1 MPRITIAVPE
11 KTPQPY
17 RFQLDRTTVT
27 LGRGSENDVAID
39 CPSISVKHAE
49 MVRVKGG
56 YELRDIGS
64 TNGMKLDGVRT
75 DLIKLRNGQ
84 NVTLGDVAFEF
95 LLTDEEMDALKLE
108 QPAEEKPEPA
118 AKDTRDPDSA
128 DSSAPVPR
136 KVQPVVVAADG
147 GGGGFL
153 MVLLFLILSA
163 AAFFTG
169 MAVRYQKDTGSSL
182 IDAIR
187 NRGKV
192 TAPAVKEVPR
202 PAAK

>member
-1 MPRITIAVPE
+1 
-11 KTPQPY
+11 
-17 RFQLDRTTVT
+17 
-27 LGRGSENDVAID
+27 
-39 CPSISVKHAE
+39 
-49 MVRVKGG
+49 
-56 YELRDIGS
+56 
-64 TNGMKLDGVRT
+64 
-75 DLIKLRNGQ
+75 
-84 NVTLGDVAFEF
+84 
-95 LLTDEEMDALKLE
+95 
-108 QPAEEKPEPA
+108 
-118 AKDTRDPDSA
+118 
-128 DSSAPVPR
+128 
-136 KVQPVVVAADG
+136 
-147 GGGGFL
+147 